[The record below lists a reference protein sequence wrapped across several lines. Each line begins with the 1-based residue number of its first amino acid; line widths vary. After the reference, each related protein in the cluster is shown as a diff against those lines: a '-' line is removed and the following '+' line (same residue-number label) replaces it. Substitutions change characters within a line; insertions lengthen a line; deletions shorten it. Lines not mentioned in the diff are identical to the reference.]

1 MQGER
6 LWRLIQNCKMPYIE
20 TSKRSNKDIA
30 RIPRGLAGALESL
43 YGALMTMALVNVMS
57 DKYDDNNRGLN
68 AAIYEMAR
76 LGVSLVA
83 LTLTEKEKS

>member
-1 MQGER
+1 MAVDSE
-6 LWRLIQNCKMPYIE
+6 LQNALHRDIE
-20 TSKRSNKDIA
+20 EIKQRYRA
-30 RIPRGLAGALESL
+30 HPRGLAGALESL
-43 YGALMTMALVNVMS
+43 SGALMTMALVNAMS

-83 LTLTEKEKS
+83 FTLTEEEKS